1 MNEER
6 IITAAVVTI
15 GEKSDGRYLQTL
27 IEKNRETGMEIY
39 TVIGDTTYSE
49 KGNIQY
55 ANEHRLQLVSKLS
68 PNIT

>member
-1 MNEER
+1 
-6 IITAAVVTI
+6 
-15 GEKSDGRYLQTL
+15 
-27 IEKNRETGMEIY
+27 MEIY